1 MQFSGYGT
9 MIVLGLLTAGMLG
22 WHMTRRAGLDF
33 NDFLLLVVYTVAL
46 GVVGAKAAYLALNW
60 SDIDLGRLTEPG
72 YLDMLLSGGFVF
84 YGGIPL
90 GLLGMWLAHRLHHID
105 PRPYLRLGMPLLPL
119 AHAFGRVGCF
129 LAGCCYGVPYDGPL
143 AVTYPPNALGTPAG
157 ISLFP
162 VQLAEAAVEL
172 AIFAL
177 LLWLYLRGWGA
188 NGLFSVYLLIYG
200 VARFGLEYL
209 RYDAARGHFL
219 WFSTSQW
226 VSLALVPGVSLGWL
240 VTRLGKRVVN
250 TRKFT

>member
-1 MQFSGYGT
+1 MQISGYGS
-9 MIVLGLLTAGMLG
+9 MIALGILAAGMVG
-22 WHMTRRAGLDF
+22 WALTRRARLNF
-33 NDFLLLVVYTVAL
+33 NHFILLVVYTVVL
-46 GVVGAKAAYLALNW
+46 GVAGAKAAYLALNW
-60 SDIDLGRLTEPG
+60 SHIDLGRLTEPG

-90 GLLGMWLAHRLHHID
+90 GLLGMWLAQKLHRFD
-105 PRPYLRLGMPLLPL
+105 PRPYFRLGAPLLPL

-129 LAGCCYGVPYDGPL
+129 LAGCCYGIPYDGPL
-143 AVTYPPNALGTPAG
+143 AVTYSPNALGTPVG
-157 ISLFP
+157 IPLFP

-188 NGLFSVYLLIYG
+188 GGLLSAYFLTYG

-226 VSLALVPGVSLGWL
+226 VSLVLVLTIGLGWL
-240 VTRLGKRVVN
+240 VLRFCRRTPEAN
-250 TRKFT
+250 